1 MKSSLIKIIRWLTL
15 LCSWLTLSPLF
26 LYLARK
32 WKMIG
37 KKVSILLLM
46 ISPLMLI
53 AYLIITLCTVYV
65 YFEYIKGNRFADNEV
80 IERITGVPFPEL
92 EIIDR
97 GNGTRG
103 IHGGYTDRLTLEME
117 ENLSERTYHH
127 LDSII
132 ECNNTRWRKE
142 NDEYHFYALWGNGY
156 PAPEGENEEDD
167 VFFSLSMKKE
177 SKVVTIE
184 YGAW

>member
-1 MKSSLIKIIRWLTL
+1 MKSTLIKITRWLTL

-97 GNGTRG
+97 GNGTRSING
-103 IHGGYTDRLTLEME
+103 DYTDWLTLEME
-117 ENLSERTYHH
+117 EDLSEKTYHH

-132 ECNNTRWRKE
+132 ECNNTGWRKE
-142 NDEYHFYALWGNGY
+142 NDEYHFYTLWGNGC
-156 PAPEGENEEDD
+156 PAPEGEDEEDN
-167 VFFSLSMKKE
+167 VTFSLPMKKG
-177 SKVVTIE
+177 SKVVTIT